1 MFKGGKEEAAKMLNL
16 LGGQAAKDLLE
27 QIRQKDPILANELE
41 DMLVR
46 IEDLRHLT
54 DNMKV
59 TLLRDIDL
67 ELFGQALRTV
77 DKDIVAEILKGL
89 SSGIILD
96 IEEGL
101 KGKPIP
107 LSKAQEAQDKV
118 LELVREKIDKGQ
130 IVIKDDD
137 EYV

>member
-27 QIRQKDPILANELE
+27 QIRQKDPILASELE

-77 DKDIVAEILKGL
+77 DKDIVSEILKGL

-101 KGKPIP
+101 KGKPMP
-107 LSKAQEAQDKV
+107 LSKAEEAQDKV
-118 LELVREKIDKGQ
+118 LEIVREKIDKGQ
-130 IVIKDDD
+130 IVLKDDD

>member
-16 LGGQAAKDLLE
+16 LGGSKAKELLE
-27 QIRQKDPILANELE
+27 QIRHKDPVLASELE

-46 IEDLRHLT
+46 IEDLVNLT
-54 DNMKV
+54 PTMKV
-59 TLLRDIDL
+59 NLLRDIDL
-67 ELFGQALRTV
+67 LTFGHALRTV
-77 DKDIVAEILKGL
+77 DKEVVNKILEGL
-89 SSGIILD
+89 SSGIISD

-107 LSKAQEAQDKV
+107 LSKAEEAQNKI
-118 LELVREKIDKGQ
+118 LEVVRLKIDQGQ
-130 IVIKDDD
+130 IVLRDDD